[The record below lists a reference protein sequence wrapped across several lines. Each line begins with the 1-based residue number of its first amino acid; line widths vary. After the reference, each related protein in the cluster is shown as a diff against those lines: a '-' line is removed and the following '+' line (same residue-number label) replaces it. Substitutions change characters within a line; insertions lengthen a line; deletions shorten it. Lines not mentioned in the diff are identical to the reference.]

1 MEVCGELWVHC
12 ARLLDALCSAIIVDV
27 DLEATCIANVA
38 ILAPPSVVAVA
49 KPLGTAHGVGGG
61 ARPGEAALRSSSRA
75 ALRSLASAR
84 GLSVAQARGT
94 GIDSKP

>member
-38 ILAPPSVVAVA
+38 ILAPPSVVA

-61 ARPGEAALRSSSRA
+61 ARPGGAALRSSSRA